1 MAEDWEQPGEQ
12 TARRI
17 LAELRPGDVVV
28 LHDGRPATE
37 PPELSWPTRDAT
49 VEAVVLILEEMTSRG
64 LWSVT
69 VSELLA
75 A

>member
-1 MAEDWEQPGEQ
+1 MAEDWEQPGEV

-17 LAELRPGDVVV
+17 LAELRAGDIVV
-28 LHDGRPATE
+28 LHDGRPASE

-49 VEAVVLILEEMTSRG
+49 VEAVGLILDEMTGRG
-64 LWSVT
+64 LRSVT

-75 A
+75 V